1 MDLREMHYLLEI
13 ANTGHMTQAANNL
26 FIFSLHFQS
35 RFAKLKMNLVQNCF
49 TGMVIVFFL
58 QIPEELSSKSP
69 LRFSNLRPI

>member
-13 ANTGHMTQAANNL
+13 ANTGHMTQAITCSSL
-26 FIFSLHFQS
+26 SLHFQS